1 MIGLNRYS
9 EGFQQDYWETV
20 EKKLF
25 PSKKEKEA
33 EQKLILDSCRKFLPN
48 DFFDSETPSLKELVL
63 APFKKLKEAR
73 LYIEHTSKKQMR
85 EECFDPRSK
94 NKSQIND
101 LYFKIY
107 RSEEHTSELQSQR

>member
-33 EQKLILDSCRKFLPN
+33 EQKLILDSCKKFLPN
-48 DFFDSETPSLKELVL
+48 DFLIL
-63 APFKKLKEAR
+63 R
-73 LYIEHTSKKQMR
+73 RRH
-85 EECFDPRSK
+85 
-94 NKSQIND
+94 
-101 LYFKIY
+101 
-107 RSEEHTSELQSQR
+107 